1 MFAAD
6 SLSSSFAC
14 ARDGGHIRDGE
25 ESEEGWQIRNTLSLP
40 FNIIYI
46 DFLTHEYTTVADGL
60 KVRILGLSC
69 VKSEKSRFIA

>member
-40 FNIIYI
+40 FLNNIIYI
-46 DFLTHEYTTVADGL
+46 NFLT
-60 KVRILGLSC
+60 R
-69 VKSEKSRFIA
+69 VKP